1 MSPSG
6 QTLPLTPDTPR
17 NNKDLNTTIRNNNN
31 TALLRRVSLVEA
43 KCPSKEPMLTVV
55 LCDEEK
61 KKSNLPDVLPINA
74 KVSSTRSHFIDDKE
88 RLNTP
93 PHSPQNSPVNTLQ
106 KSPIKS
112 FSLLKPE
119 PQPIKP
125 YLESPPIKS
134 KPGSPIKFHQ
144 PDSPPIKTYPES
156 QIRTSNPNSP
166 PIRTSNSR
174 TFKPDSPP
182 MKFSVKPRSP
192 NLQSRESISDSA
204 LMIRAV
210 QVGDIIE
217 QPKVIEG
224 LQLIQ
229 RTEVT
234 LRVNTCTIDAAS
246 QTENENDMTPL
257 PTRRKLQEEIEC
269 EKLSQ
274 DLVNYLSPSDRLKG
288 ILGEILFIRL

>member
-6 QTLPLTPDTPR
+6 QTLPLSTDNTR
-17 NNKDLNTTIRNNNN
+17 NNKDINTSIRNNNN
-31 TALLRRVSLVEA
+31 NNTNLLRRASLVEA
-43 KCPSKEPMLTVV
+43 KCPSKEPILTVV
-55 LCDEEK
+55 LCEEEK
-61 KKSNLPDVLPINA
+61 KCNLPDVLPVNA
-74 KVSSTRSHFIDDKE
+74 KVSTSRSHFIQNVLDDKVD
-88 RLNTP
+88 RLSLNTP
-93 PHSPQNSPVNTLQ
+93 PQSPSGKAESPKHSPVNTLQ

-112 FSLLKPE
+112 FSLLKSESPTSPNRVSHRNE
-119 PQPIKP
+119 SPPSP
-125 YLESPPIKS
+125 NRVLLESPK
-134 KPGSPIKFHQ
+134 
-144 PDSPPIKTYPES
+144 
-156 QIRTSNPNSP
+156 
-166 PIRTSNSR
+166 
-174 TFKPDSPP
+174 
-182 MKFSVKPRSP
+182 
-192 NLQSRESISDSA
+192 ISDTPSA
-204 LMIRAV
+204 FIKAV

-246 QTENENDMTPL
+246 QTENETVSTPL

-288 ILGEILFIRL
+288 ILGKLVFFFTFSAKTSF